1 VRPRFYVVATSGYSL
16 HKRTPATSYAVLD
29 RAYCH
34 REVFTAYAGQ
44 DRAGGRT
51 DAQRREW
58 CERAAAERNQR
69 HEQRMADLLTS

>member
-1 VRPRFYVVATSGYSL
+1 VRPRCYVVATCGYGGGEGG
-16 HKRTPATSYAVLD
+16 RWACSYAVLD

-51 DAQRREW
+51 DTFRREL
-58 CERAAAERNQR
+58 CEQVAVECNQR
-69 HEQRMADLLTS
+69 HEQRMAELAS